1 MVSRPKPRTTQRFS
15 RIDVGICPGCC
26 LIVAT
31 WRELHA
37 CAEEVPLLRHRLA
50 PIQSHGRPYLRAFLF
65 AGPLSK
71 CASASNA
78 AYL

>member
-1 MVSRPKPRTTQRFS
+1 M
-15 RIDVGICPGCC
+15 
-26 LIVAT
+26 

-37 CAEEVPLLRHRLA
+37 YAEEALFFRHRLA
-50 PIQSHGRPYLRAFLF
+50 PGQSHGRSYLRAFLL
-65 AGPLSK
+65 AGRLSK